1 MSNIRCSAE
10 REERNRAA
18 AKWGCE
24 NPQKRSTNPKPGV
37 LPYLTIIRL
46 FAGAVGVDKALQNQ
60 HGSDLVDDFPVAGQG
75 APGGVQVAV
84 GLGGSEALVPE
95 VDREGEGLA
104 ERLGE
109 SVGSGGL
116 GADVAGHIERIAE
129 DDSGAAVFAQEAPQ
143 GFEVLLRVFADQGED
158 GLSGEAELIGDGDA
172 DAAGAEIEAQEA
184 GFHSRDG
191 NPETDRKPHLRMS

>member
-1 MSNIRCSAE
+1 MSHIRCSTE

-18 AKWGCE
+18 TKWGCE
-24 NPQKRSTNPKPGV
+24 NPQKRSTNPKAGV

-60 HGSDLVDDFPVAGQG
+60 HGSHLVDDFPMARQG
-75 APGGVQVAV
+75 ASGSMQVAV
-84 GLGGSEALVPE
+84 GLGGGKTLVPE

-104 ERLGE
+104 EGLGE
-109 SVGSGGL
+109 RVGSGGL
-116 GADVAGHIERIAE
+116 GADIAGHIEGIAE
-129 DDSGAAVFAQEAPQ
+129 DNGGAPVFAQEAAQ
-143 GFEVLLRVFADQGED
+143 GFEVLLCVFANQGED
-158 GLSGEAELIGDGDA
+158 GLGGEAELIGDGDA